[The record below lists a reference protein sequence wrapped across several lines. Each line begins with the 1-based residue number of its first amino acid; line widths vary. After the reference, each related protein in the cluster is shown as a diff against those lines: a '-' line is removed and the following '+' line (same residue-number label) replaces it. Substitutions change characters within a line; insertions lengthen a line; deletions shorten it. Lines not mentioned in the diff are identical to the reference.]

1 MDNLSGV
8 SVFVQAAETLSF
20 VEAGRVLGISASAVG
35 KSIARPKI
43 GWMHACSTAARAA

>member
-8 SVFVQAAETLSF
+8 SVFVQTAETLSF

-35 KSIARPKI
+35 KASPAWKTGWAR
-43 GWMHACSTAARAA
+43 ACFTAAHAA

>member
-35 KSIARPKI
+35 KASPAWKI